1 MVEEIVVLRGGDG
14 GLATQAKAQSV
25 RRLDEAAS
33 AVGTRQD
40 VRDFGG
46 EVDDRAARV
55 LSCVQALPLWDELR
69 ELDGHA
75 IDVES

>member
-14 GLATQAKAQSV
+14 GLATQAKAQSA

-46 EVDDRAARV
+46 QVDGHAACI

-69 ELDGHA
+69 ELDRDA
-75 IDVES
+75 FNVES